1 MKPADQSYYA
11 VIFSSKR
18 SNEDQEGYEKM
29 ANRMVEL
36 ARNQK
41 GFRGIESVR
50 GADGIGIT
58 ISYWNS
64 LEDISSWKSNSEHLV
79 AQEFGKTRWYES
91 FTTKICRVEREY
103 SFGVSL

>member
-1 MKPADQSYYA
+1 MTEKNVHQPYFA

-18 SNEDQEGYEKM
+18 SGEDDEGYGKM

-50 GADGIGIT
+50 GTDGVGIT
-58 ISYWNS
+58 ISYWNT
-64 LEDISSWKSNSEHLV
+64 LEDISSW
-79 AQEFGKTRWYES
+79 
-91 FTTKICRVEREY
+91 
-103 SFGVSL
+103 